1 MDPFWDRIQECTVI
15 PKNKSLMYI
24 KRLLLIVVFLGLI
37 GGGVFAYMVYD
48 SFFLPNTK
56 FNNEE
61 AYVYISSD
69 ADFTEVRTMLEPLL
83 EDVESFEAVAR
94 RKQYTTN
101 IRPGKYRI
109 NQGMNNNE
117 IVNALRIG
125 NIPVKVSFNNQ
136 ESLPLLA
143 GRIAAQIESD
153 STSLLTAM
161 SDIGFLGEKGLDT
174 NAALGMYLPNSY
186 ELYWNTSAEQFR
198 DRMFKEYQRFWNDER
213 MQKAGDIGLTPGQVI
228 ALASIVH
235 KESSKAEERPRVAG
249 VYLNRLK
256 LNMLLQ
262 ADPTVIYAIKKE
274 TGNYD
279 TVIKR
284 VLYRD
289 LAMDSPFN
297 TYKYPGVPP
306 GPIAMPD
313 ISAIEAVLNAEEH
326 KYLYFV
332 ADVENFG
339 YHKFAETLSEH
350 NRNKVQYVRWINGQ
364 NVYR

>member
-143 GRIAAQIESD
+143 GRIAAQIEAD

-161 SDIGFLGEKGLDT
+161 NDIGFLEEKGMDT
-174 NAALGMYLPNSY
+174 YAALGI
-186 ELYWNTSAEQFR
+186 R
-198 DRMFKEYQRFWNDER
+198 
-213 MQKAGDIGLTPGQVI
+213 IGIVI
-228 ALASIVH
+228 
-235 KESSKAEERPRVAG
+235 
-249 VYLNRLK
+249 
-256 LNMLLQ
+256 
-262 ADPTVIYAIKKE
+262 
-274 TGNYD
+274 
-279 TVIKR
+279 
-284 VLYRD
+284 
-289 LAMDSPFN
+289 
-297 TYKYPGVPP
+297 
-306 GPIAMPD
+306 
-313 ISAIEAVLNAEEH
+313 
-326 KYLYFV
+326 
-332 ADVENFG
+332 
-339 YHKFAETLSEH
+339 
-350 NRNKVQYVRWINGQ
+350 
-364 NVYR
+364 